1 MHVVFVIS
9 SFKPLVGGGER
20 QAEEIARTMVKKG
33 HRVTL
38 LTRKVQP
45 DWPSEETLHGAQI
58 LRLGSASTKDFGLE
72 ATRWIRARHKEI
84 DVVHA
89 LQSFAPLQA
98 ATMGVLGTKIP
109 VFCSPMNGDRELI
122 WMTGAKGLFKRLLYR
137 RVNAWIA
144 KSEPIAVALDKFG
157 KPLFRIPNGVDSDQF
172 VPTPREAGRRR
183 ALFVGRML
191 RPKRVDILLAAWREV
206 RPDMDLWLVG
216 DGPLLEEWRGLAE
229 GLDGVQFLGLRGD
242 VPELMKASDYLLFPS
257 DSEGMP
263 NALLEAMAC
272 GLPTVASAVGAI
284 PAMLEGGAG
293 RLVAENTPEAWAAGL
308 REVLGNDAVAAE
320 LGAKARARVEER
332 YSLNSTVDQ
341 ILSVYRQFGA
351 N

>member
-38 LTRKVQP
+38 LTRRVQP
-45 DWPSEETLHGAQI
+45 EWPAGETLHGARI
-58 LRLGSASTKDFGLE
+58 LRLGSASTKEFGLE
-72 ATRWIRARHKEI
+72 VTKWIRSRHGEV

-122 WMTGAKGLFKRLLYR
+122 WMTGPKGIFKRILYR

-144 KSEPIAVALDKFG
+144 KSEPIAVALEKFG

-172 VPTPREAGRRR
+172 APTKREDGRRR

-191 RPKRVDILLAAWREV
+191 RPKRVDVLLAAWRELK
-206 RPDMDLWLVG
+206 PDMDLWLAG
-216 DGPLLEEWRGLAE
+216 DGPLLEEWKGLGDGTE
-229 GLDGVQFLGLRGD
+229 GVQFLGLRSD
-242 VPELMKASDYLLFPS
+242 VPDLLKSSDYLVFPS

-272 GLPTVASAVGAI
+272 GLPSVASAVGAI

-293 RLVAENTPEAWAAGL
+293 RLVAENTPAAWVAAL
-308 REVLGNDAVAAE
+308 REVLGDDAVAAD
-320 LGAKARARVEER
+320 LGQKARARVEER

-341 ILSVYRQFGA
+341 ILAVYRQFGA
-351 N
+351 S

>member
-1 MHVVFVIS
+1 
-9 SFKPLVGGGER
+9 
-20 QAEEIARTMVKKG
+20 
-33 HRVTL
+33 
-38 LTRKVQP
+38 
-45 DWPSEETLHGAQI
+45 
-58 LRLGSASTKDFGLE
+58 LRLGSASTKEFGLE
-72 ATRWIRARHKEI
+72 VTKWIRSRHGEV

-122 WMTGAKGLFKRLLYR
+122 WMTGQKGIFKRILYR

-144 KSEPIAVALDKFG
+144 KSEPIAVALEKFG
-157 KPLFRIPNGVDSDQF
+157 KPLFRIPNGVDSVQF
-172 VPTPREAGRRR
+172 APTKREDGRRR

-191 RPKRVDILLAAWREV
+191 RPKRVDVLLAAWRELK
-206 RPDMDLWLVG
+206 PDMDLWLAG
-216 DGPLLEEWRGLAE
+216 DGPLLEEWKGLGDGTE
-229 GLDGVQFLGLRGD
+229 GVQFLGLRSD
-242 VPELMKASDYLLFPS
+242 VPDLFKSSDYLVFPS

-272 GLPTVASAVGAI
+272 GLPSVASAVGAI

-293 RLVAENTPEAWAAGL
+293 RLVAENTPAAWVAAL
-308 REVLGNDAVAAE
+308 REVLGDDAVAAD
-320 LGAKARARVEER
+320 LGQKARARVEER

-341 ILSVYRQFGA
+341 ILAVYRQFGA
-351 N
+351 S

>member
-1 MHVVFVIS
+1 M
-9 SFKPLVGGGER
+9 
-20 QAEEIARTMVKKG
+20 
-33 HRVTL
+33 
-38 LTRKVQP
+38 
-45 DWPSEETLHGAQI
+45 
-58 LRLGSASTKDFGLE
+58 
-72 ATRWIRARHKEI
+72 
-84 DVVHA
+84 
-89 LQSFAPLQA
+89 
-98 ATMGVLGTKIP
+98 
-109 VFCSPMNGDRELI
+109 
-122 WMTGAKGLFKRLLYR
+122 
-137 RVNAWIA
+137 
-144 KSEPIAVALDKFG
+144 
-157 KPLFRIPNGVDSDQF
+157 
-172 VPTPREAGRRR
+172 GRRR

-216 DGPLLEEWRGLAE
+216 DGPLLEEWRGRAE

-242 VPELMKASDYLLFPS
+242 VPDLMKASDYLLFPS

-341 ILSVYRQFGA
+341 ILAVYRQFGA